1 MKDITFSISTE
12 AIAKQVKAKAYYT
25 GRSRG
30 EASSTEAIITDILDD
45 ENEYFVKASV
55 DSATA
60 SVQSIMGVFGPC
72 SRELQ
77 TDGFVQFEATVPDH
91 FDETAKLNMQ
101 TNITQYCEAK
111 VLYDWFAVTSPADK
125 ETYAALMTQAAS
137 EIQSNMRR
145 RVHPALMVAT
155 QSKALN
161 GTEDPTAPQGE
172 ES

>member
-1 MKDITFSISTE
+1 MKEHIFSISTE

-30 EASSTEAIITDILDD
+30 EASSTEAIITDILDKD
-45 ENEYFVKASV
+45 NEGFIKASV

-60 SVQSIMGVFGPC
+60 SAQSIMGVFGPC
-72 SRELQ
+72 SREVQ
-77 TDGFVQFEATVPDH
+77 TDGKVQFEVVVPDH
-91 FDETAKLNMQ
+91 FDGTAFLNLQ
-101 TNITQYCEAK
+101 TNVTQYCEAK

-145 RVHPALMVAT
+145 RVHPSQME
-155 QSKALN
+155 SSS
-161 GTEDPTAPQGE
+161 GTPTNQAS

>member
-1 MKDITFSISTE
+1 MKEHAFSISTE

-30 EASSTEAIITDILDD
+30 EASSTEAIITDILDK
-45 ENEYFVKASV
+45 ENEGFIRASV

-60 SVQSIMGVFGPC
+60 SAQSIMGVFGPC
-72 SRELQ
+72 SREVQ
-77 TDGFVQFEATVPDH
+77 TDGKVQFEATVPDH
-91 FDETAKLNMQ
+91 FDETAFLNLQ

-145 RVHPALMVAT
+145 RMHPSRMD
-155 QSKALN
+155 SSS
-161 GTEDPTAPQGE
+161 GTPTNQAS

>member
-1 MKDITFSISTE
+1 MKEISFSISTG

-30 EASSTEAIITDILDD
+30 EASSTEAIITDILDKD
-45 ENEYFVKASV
+45 NEGFIKASV

-60 SVQSIMGVFGPC
+60 SAQSIMGVFGPC
-72 SRELQ
+72 SREVQ
-77 TDGFVQFEATVPDH
+77 TDGKVQFEATVPDH
-91 FDETAKLNMQ
+91 FDETASLNLQ

-111 VLYDWFAVTSPADK
+111 VLYDWFAVTSPTDK

-145 RVHPALMVAT
+145 RVHPSQME
-155 QSKALN
+155 SSS
-161 GTEDPTAPQGE
+161 GTPTNQAS